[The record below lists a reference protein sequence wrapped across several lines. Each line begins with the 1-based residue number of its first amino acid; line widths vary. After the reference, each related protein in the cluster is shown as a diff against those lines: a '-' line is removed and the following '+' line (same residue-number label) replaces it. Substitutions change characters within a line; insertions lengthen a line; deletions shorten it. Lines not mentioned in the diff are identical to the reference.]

1 MSPTEIAVFGIT
13 LFLALVVLIEWK
25 RRRKL
30 IARRLN
36 DGLRG
41 YVSGKPLAASGREH
55 SEDQDL
61 GPIGIT
67 A

>member
-1 MSPTEIAVFGIT
+1 MSPNEIAVFGIT

-36 DGLRG
+36 EGLRG
-41 YVSGKPLAASGREH
+41 YVSGKQATRSSREDNA
-55 SEDQDL
+55 DQDL
-61 GPIGIT
+61 RHIGIT

>member
-1 MSPTEIAVFGIT
+1 MSPNEAVIFGIM
-13 LFLALVVLIEWK
+13 LFLSLVLLIEWK
-25 RRRKL
+25 RRRDL

-41 YVSGKPLAASGREH
+41 YVSGKPLAMSGK
-55 SEDQDL
+55 EDAANEDMRR
-61 GPIGIT
+61 IGIV